1 MVIWRRVL
9 PQRLYYMTV
18 SEKPQDTDEMHFF
31 CTDEVFIY
39 NNYFLDF
46 GPLNIA
52 QIYKFCVVVDL

>member
-1 MVIWRRVL
+1 M
-9 PQRLYYMTV
+9 YYMTV

-46 GPLNIA
+46 GPLNIS
-52 QIYKFCVVVDL
+52 QIYRFCVVVDL

>member
-1 MVIWRRVL
+1 MIWRRVL

-18 SEKPQDTDEMHFF
+18 LEMPLDTDEMDFF